1 MSDSW
6 RPWTKAKGA
15 DPRTP
20 LDQLHP
26 DGHQLMEREPLFDS
40 DILALEWSSDNSS
53 TPDSCDSPEGCSCPS
68 PGGCSSPKG
77 CFSPEGCLS
86 PKGSLS
92 IVLMKD
98 AATQTD
104 SETYEL
110 ALHAFPYVCRLC
122 PRRFET
128 KINLIF
134 HEAMHTGPEENTATQ
149 PVTHGVCDDTPNN
162 QKETQ
167 TKKICFSPKECSV
180 VLERVTESPSDARRE
195 ESNSPPQQC
204 VVTVERMKVPMTV
217 VSCGNRRITLS
228 CKQCSAS
235 FSEQAK
241 LHSHVLQAHTT
252 KSGYMCDH
260 CSKCF
265 RKKSLLSKHIISHMD
280 VRPFVC
286 NLCPAQY
293 KENSKLRRHIRNIH
307 DIRRVPF
314 SCKQCS
320 ASFSEQAKLRSHV
333 LQAHTIRLS
342 YTCDHCSKC
351 FRIKSDLSKHI
362 ISHMDVRPFV
372 CKLCPAQ
379 FKRNYTLLRHIRNT
393 HERKNNV
400 KAGYTCDHCSKCFRM
415 KRRLSE
421 HIIWHHMDVWP
432 FACNFCPADFK
443 VNSNLRRH
451 IRNVHERKNKVK

>member
-26 DGHQLMEREPLFDS
+26 DGHQVMEREPLFDS

-77 CFSPEGCLS
+77 CLSPEGCLS
-86 PKGSLS
+86 P
-92 IVLMKD
+92 VLMKD

-134 HEAMHTGPEENTATQ
+134 HEAMHTGPEESTATQ

-180 VLERVTESPSDARRE
+180 ILERVTESPSNARRE
-195 ESNSPPQQC
+195 ESHSPPQQC
-204 VVTVERMKVPMTV
+204 VVRVERMKVPMAV
-217 VSCGNRRITLS
+217 VSCGNRRIKFL
-228 CKQCSAS
+228 CEQCSAS

-241 LHSHVLQAHTT
+241 LHSHVLQAHMT

-280 VRPFVC
+280 VRPFLC
-286 NLCPAQY
+286 NFCPAQF
-293 KENSKLRRHIRNIH
+293 KRNRNLRRHIRDIH
-307 DIRRVPF
+307 ERKNEV
-314 SCKQCS
+314 K
-320 ASFSEQAKLRSHV
+320 ASY
-333 LQAHTIRLS
+333 S

-379 FKRNYTLLRHIRNT
+379 FKRNYNLLGHIRNT

-415 KRRLSE
+415 KSRLRE

-443 VNSNLRRH
+443 LNSNLRRH
-451 IRNVHERKNKVK
+451 IRDVHERKNKVK